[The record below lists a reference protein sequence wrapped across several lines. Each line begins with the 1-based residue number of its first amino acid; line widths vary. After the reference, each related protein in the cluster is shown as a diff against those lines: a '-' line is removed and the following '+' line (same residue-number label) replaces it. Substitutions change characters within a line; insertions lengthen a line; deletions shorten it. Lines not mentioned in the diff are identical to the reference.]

1 MRVGAGI
8 ILSVLS
14 FSVFAEVTSDY
25 DYHGPLLVRRAVNP
39 VTKVVLWKRADEKQ
53 TGPGPSSSGSGAGA
67 SSEASTS
74 NGQSN
79 PDDSGINSELK
90 KLDRFRN
97 YVERLYKSRN
107 KSGRNLRQ
115 KMVQWR
121 DKKLIKFAIKIV
133 TKVVQGKQAKQIIL
147 IIKKLLT
154 TVLESTRITLELFN
168 KKAKSPLFS
177 VFITKGKTQKTVTK
191 EMVRIQGLVKE
202 KVKGHLNFL
211 SSSITT
217 IIRLPQTLRSRLDTI
232 ARQVGDMVG
241 VFRDLYA
248 EEYTKFISIVGSK
261 NNKGHIKAIE
271 KYISEMTKYRSGF
284 YAVTDYISEEFISNR
299 LKLEEK
305 ASKKTSTSATRAKK
319 RPGMKTKP
327 PTDETPDQEA
337 SDQGV
342 GQFVNGIFG

>member
-14 FSVFAEVTSDY
+14 SSVFAAVTSDY

-115 KMVQWR
+115 RMAQWR

-133 TKVVQGKQAKQIIL
+133 TKVVQGK
-147 IIKKLLT
+147 
-154 TVLESTRITLELFN
+154 
-168 KKAKSPLFS
+168 
-177 VFITKGKTQKTVTK
+177 TQKQYTE

-241 VFRDLYA
+241 EFRDLYA
-248 EEYTKFISIVGSK
+248 EEYK
-261 NNKGHIKAIE
+261 N
-271 KYISEMTKYRSGF
+271 SFR
-284 YAVTDYISEEFISNR
+284 
-299 LKLEEK
+299 
-305 ASKKTSTSATRAKK
+305 
-319 RPGMKTKP
+319 
-327 PTDETPDQEA
+327 
-337 SDQGV
+337 
-342 GQFVNGIFG
+342 